1 MTVMVENLV
10 KVYLFTDNNE
20 DSLEAEKLLKDVGV
34 EFKKID
40 VSKNGL
46 KGWLLVEFGTM
57 NTPIMTTPNAV
68 IVGLENI
75 QKYVRTAWK
84 KLL

>member
-1 MTVMVENLV
+1 MV

-84 KLL
+84 KLI

>member
-1 MTVMVENLV
+1 MV

>member
-1 MTVMVENLV
+1 MV

-20 DSLEAEKLLKDVGV
+20 DSLEAEKLLRDVGV

>member
-1 MTVMVENLV
+1 MVKSLV
-10 KVYLFTDNNE
+10 KVYLFTDNNK
-20 DSLEAEKLLKDVGV
+20 DSLEAEKILRNTGI

-68 IVGLENI
+68 VVGLENI
-75 QKYVRTAWK
+75 QKYIQK
-84 KLL
+84 CIEKLL